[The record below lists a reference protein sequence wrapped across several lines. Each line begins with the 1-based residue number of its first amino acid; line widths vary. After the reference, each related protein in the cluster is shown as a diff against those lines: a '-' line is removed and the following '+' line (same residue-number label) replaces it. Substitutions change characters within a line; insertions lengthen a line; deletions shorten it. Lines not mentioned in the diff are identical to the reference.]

1 MCNESAYPLAINNR
15 VLHSACTVL
24 SLLARAGNPTVE
36 AFRKP
41 EVKGKISITK
51 QYQEFTNALS
61 DCESNVADT
70 QVFIV
75 ALGEEDYDR
84 PSMLKPKWKLKRK
97 YGLALLSILVGL
109 SAFAV
114 DVTMDAF
121 VFHEG
126 TFLNALLVSSFREQ
140 ASRIQLFLA
149 FALSSAFVSRGLT
162 ASRRAEERLSA
173 LNICGR
179 NLNCARDL
187 NEVYELTLAAMEL
200 TLGFEYAAFMLVEDG
215 KLTVVRQRGFGVQS
229 PLDLPLNG
237 TKGGVTVRVAVQ
249 RKAIIVSD
257 VAKDPDYVKPSSFFP
272 PIRSEIAVPL
282 IVEDK
287 VLGVLNAESKRA
299 KAFDANDAVLLQ
311 ILASHTATAIAN
323 LKAQEQIRSHAGQ
336 LEAKVKQKTSEL
348 MAAQDSLV
356 KAQRFAAI
364 GELAGMVGH
373 DLRNPLTSI
382 AGATYYLRKKYGP
395 EIDAKGN
402 GMFEIIEKDIQY
414 SNKIIN
420 DLLDY
425 SRDIKLELV
434 ETDPKSILREALST
448 VNVPLNIE
456 VADRT
461 KRRPRLKVDPTK
473 IQRVFANII
482 KNAIDAMP
490 SGGQLTVS
498 SVRKGKEVVVSVSD
512 TGVGIPKEALGKLWT
527 PLFTTKAKGMG
538 FGLSICKRIV
548 DAHRGS
554 ILVESSVGKGT
565 KFSVSLPLAPVP
577 GDSSGISFEVP
588 LALEMKRA

>member
-1 MCNESAYPLAINNR
+1 
-15 VLHSACTVL
+15 
-24 SLLARAGNPTVE
+24 
-36 AFRKP
+36 
-41 EVKGKISITK
+41 VKGKIPITK

-61 DCESNVADT
+61 NCESNISDI
-70 QVFIV
+70 QVSIV
-75 ALGEEDYDR
+75 ALAEDDYDR
-84 PSMLKPKWKLKRK
+84 PSMLKQKWKPKRN
-97 YGLALLSILVGL
+97 YGLVFLSILVGL
-109 SAFAV
+109 SAFAI
-114 DVTMDAF
+114 DVAMDAF

-179 NLNCARDL
+179 NLNRARDL

-200 TLGFEYAAFMLVEDG
+200 TLGFEYAAFMLVEDR
-215 KLTVVRQRGFGVQS
+215 KLAVVRQRGFGAQS
-229 PLDLPLNG
+229 PLDLPLDG
-237 TKGGVTVRVAVQ
+237 TKGGVTVKAAVQ
-249 RKAIIVSD
+249 RRAIIVSD
-257 VAKDPDYVKPSSFFP
+257 VAKDPDYVRPSSFFP
-272 PIRSEIAVPL
+272 PVRSEIAVPL

-287 VLGVLNAESKRA
+287 VLGVLNAESKKV
-299 KAFDANDAVLLQ
+299 KAFDANDVVLLQ
-311 ILASHTATAIAN
+311 ILASHAATAIAN
-323 LKAQEQIRSHAGQ
+323 LEAQEQIRSHAGQ
-336 LEAKVKQKTSEL
+336 LEAKVKQKTGEL
-348 MAAQDSLV
+348 TAAQDSLV

-395 EIDAKGN
+395 EIDEKGN
-402 GMFEIIEKDIQY
+402 GMFEIIERDIQY

-425 SRDIKLELV
+425 SRDIRLELV

-448 VNVPLNIE
+448 VSVPSSIK

-461 KRRPRLKVDPTK
+461 KKRPRLRVDPAK

-482 KNAIDAMP
+482 KNSIDAMP

-498 SVRKGKEVVVSVSD
+498 SVQKGNSVVISISD
-512 TGVGIPKEALGKLWT
+512 TGVGISKEDLGKIWT

-548 DAHRGS
+548 DAHQGS
-554 ILVESSVGKGT
+554 VLVESSVGKGT
-565 KFSVSLPLAPVP
+565 KFSVSLPLESVP
-577 GDSSGISFEVP
+577 GGDDGISFEIP
-588 LALEMKRA
+588 AALETKRA